1 MTFLTVM
8 TVREVLMGAWLLVL
22 GCREWAGHFPALRV
36 YKVYKICTKFPKG
49 VLYSHLS
56 GVNISQRC
64 YNQLQVGLEKESQ
77 LQWEI

>member
-1 MTFLTVM
+1 MPQLLQLE
-8 TVREVLMGAWLLVL
+8 RSGGEVWLLEPHRQ
-22 GCREWAGHFPALRV
+22 GSGHFPALRV